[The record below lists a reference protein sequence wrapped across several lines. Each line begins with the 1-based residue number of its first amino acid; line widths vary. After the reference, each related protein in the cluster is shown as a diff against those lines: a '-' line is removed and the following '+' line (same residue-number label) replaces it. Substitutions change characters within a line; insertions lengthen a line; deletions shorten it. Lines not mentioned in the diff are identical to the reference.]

1 MQYALPYLL
10 SKYILTTYMLLYIIV
25 NFYRFLRKVLTV
37 IKVKKLTKVFH
48 DKKRGEIIAVN
59 NIGFHCKKGQIFGLL
74 GPNGA
79 GKTTTLRILAT
90 MMTPTSG
97 EAFVNGYNV
106 EKESHKVRQSIGFL
120 SGETGLYDRF
130 SPRETIR
137 FFGKINGMSR
147 LEIEKRMTE
156 IFQILGIKDFQDVRV
171 DKLSTGMKQKLS
183 IARAIIHNPPV
194 LVFDEP
200 TAGLD
205 VITARVVIEYI
216 REFKK
221 QGKCIIFSTHQM
233 HEAEKLCDDIAI
245 IHLGRLLSI
254 GKLTELRK
262 KVINADLEEIFFKLI
277 EMKS

>member
-1 MQYALPYLL
+1 LQYALSYLL

>member
-1 MQYALPYLL
+1 
-10 SKYILTTYMLLYIIV
+10 MLLYIIV